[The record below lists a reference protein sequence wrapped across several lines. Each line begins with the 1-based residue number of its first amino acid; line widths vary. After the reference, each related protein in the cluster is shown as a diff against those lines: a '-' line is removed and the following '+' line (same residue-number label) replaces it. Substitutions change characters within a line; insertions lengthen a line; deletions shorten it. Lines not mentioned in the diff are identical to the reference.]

1 MGLSSPAVA
10 FQPWQ
15 FPVSAYGAR
24 GDGQMVNDGAM
35 LSGSAVFASASGKF
49 KASDVTKHIMVN
61 GCGPGGGSN
70 PSGALLTTISG
81 YTSPTQVTLAA
92 VNGSGGNVTGAA
104 AVWGT
109 DDTAAIQA
117 AMAALSASPFMTA
130 VPYYAELVFNPAI
143 YVMAGSAV
151 KGGTTLGNAQIPLPV
166 LDTTDLSVKPIV
178 VLKGTVD
185 NAVFAFWVQ
194 SAPQVA
200 GTCLVSMVET
210 TANDPTWGPL
220 SVIGGP
226 TVVSSF
232 PGAGQFN
239 NISAVIDGITVM
251 CPQNPGQ
258 IAYDFWSLCHFAIHT
273 ASALVFWSPNGL
285 GHTPNV
291 SNGGGLG
298 LRVPLFGS
306 NDRCDIGSFSC
317 EGYNVGMTCDQHV
330 AANRVGIIYSNWG
343 LYIPVP
349 GAAQMTH
356 GCWFGYL
363 SIESCVSDAVH
374 VATSAGTSLFGF
386 NVGMLD
392 TEGVGGNDISDPFNA
407 LTGTVN
413 LIHNGSGSIQ
423 TPVVNGAANLEILS
437 AGNATST
444 VVVRGSVTA
453 PAVPA
458 TTVALVNPFWKHA
471 AVTVT
476 GGTVTVIA
484 VDGVATGLTSG
495 TVIVPSGKTITLTYS
510 VAPAWKWVLL

>member
-1 MGLSSPAVA
+1 MGLILPSGSGLSA
-10 FQPWQ
+10 WQ
-15 FPVSAYGAR
+15 FTPETYGAK

-35 LSGSAVFASASGKF
+35 TTGSAVFTSASGKF

-109 DDTAAIQA
+109 DDTVAIQT
-117 AMAALSASPFMTA
+117 AMAALSTYVASAPW
-130 VPYYAELVFNPAI
+130 YGELIFKPAI
-143 YVMAGSAV
+143 YIMAGAAV
-151 KGGTTLGNAQIPLPV
+151 KGGSTLGNAQIPLPV
-166 LDTTDLSVKPIV
+166 LDLTDLSVKPIV
-178 VLKGTVD
+178 VIKGTAD
-185 NAVFAFWVQ
+185 NSSFAFWVQ

-200 GTCLVSMVET
+200 GACIVSMVET

-251 CPQNPGQ
+251 CPLNPGQ
-258 IAYDFWSLCHFAIHT
+258 IAFDFWSLCHFAIHT
-273 ASALVFWSPNGL
+273 ASALVFWAPNGL
-285 GHTPNV
+285 GHTPSV

-306 NDRCDIGSFSC
+306 NDRCDIESLSI
-317 EGYNVGMTCDQHV
+317 EGYNVGMTVDQHV

-343 LYIPVP
+343 LYVPVP
-349 GAAQMTH
+349 GAATMTH

-374 VATSAGTSLFGF
+374 VATGAGTSLFGF

-413 LIHNGSGSIQ
+413 LLHNGSGSIQ

-437 AGNATST
+437 AGNASST
-444 VVVRGSVTA
+444 TTVRGSVTA

-458 TTVALVNPFWKHA
+458 TTVALTNPFWKHA

-484 VDGVATGLTSG
+484 VDGTASGLTSG

-510 VAPAWKWVLL
+510 VAPSWKWVLL